1 MAYVQR
7 AQVTA
12 KVPAP
17 ILNDALDDDGDGTED
32 AGLLD
37 QLIAN
42 ASQAVNAPLSGIY
55 NTPFPDPAP
64 PAVCEAAL
72 IFTLEGIYGRR
83 PTGAEG
89 KNPWTSQANAW
100 RKELEQMAK
109 RNDPTMANYRK
120 AFRPGAVHV
129 EHTSINTQ
137 SS

>member
-12 KVPAP
+12 KIPAP
-17 ILNDALDDDGDGTED
+17 ILTDALDDDGDGKED

-37 QLIAN
+37 QIILN
-42 ASQAVNAPLSGIY
+42 ASQMVNAPLSGIY

-64 PAVCEAAL
+64 PAVSEAAL
-72 IFTLEGIYGRR
+72 IFTLEGIYARR

-100 RKELEQMAK
+100 RHELEQMAK

-120 AFRPGAVHV
+120 AFRPGSVSFERV
-129 EHTSINTQ
+129 SVDTQ